1 MSKFGRD
8 KIALALA
15 CASIFG
21 GKTQAAQ
28 NVKTE
33 QSLGAVRRGEASD
46 SPKALKKSKSMD
58 NLTKWLII
66 GGSILGA
73 GLGYEV
79 LGDTVIVKAPTLLK
93 LIRGKKQGK
102 DEQVAKENMQKI
114 DKEMNDLKEF
124 EKKDTQQ
131 KEGFL
136 SFKKEFKSTKEL
148 IMNYES
154 NNIWSKVSFVSSEVG
169 DMYTTNEE
177 DTKGMSNQKLITND
191 QKKNFNSRL
200 MKKFAGIFN
209 GERKIKK
216 CKKIIDGIEISID
229 EEFYDISRNKD
240 ELILSNYTVK
250 DNKKENVFEIR
261 YNLAN

>member
-28 NVKTE
+28 NADQTVATV
-33 QSLGAVRRGEASD
+33 SRAASD
-46 SPKALKKSKSMD
+46 SSKALKKSKSMD

-73 GLGYEV
+73 GLIGYEV
-79 LGDTVIVKAPTLLK
+79 LGNTVMNKAPTLLK
-93 LIRGKKQGK
+93 LIIGKKQGK

-131 KEGFL
+131 YKEGFL

-154 NNIWSKVSFVSSEVG
+154 NNIWSKISFVSSEDGNV
-169 DMYTTNEE
+169 YTINKE
-177 DTKGMSNQKLITND
+177 DTGGLSKQKLITDD

-216 CKKIIDGIEISID
+216 CEKIIDGIKISID
-229 EEFYDISRNKD
+229 EEFYDISRNKN
-240 ELILSNYTVK
+240 ELILINYTVK

>member
-8 KIALALA
+8 KIALVLA

-46 SPKALKKSKSMD
+46 SSKTLKKSKSMS
-58 NLTKWLII
+58 NLTKGLII

-79 LGDTVIVKAPTLLK
+79 LGDTVIDKAPTLLK
-93 LIRGKKQGK
+93 LFRGRKQGK

-114 DKEMNDLKEF
+114 YNEIDKMENSEKWKKEF
-124 EKKDTQQ
+124 E
-131 KEGFL
+131 
-136 SFKKEFKSTKEL
+136 STKEL

-154 NNIWSKVSFVSSEVG
+154 NNIWSKISYVSSKVDG
-169 DMYTTNEE
+169 IYTTNEKNTE
-177 DTKGMSNQKLITND
+177 GLSKQKLITDD
-191 QKKNFNSRL
+191 QKKDFNSRL
-200 MKKFAGIFN
+200 MKKFSDVFSGKTAIRTYASSVMPQGKSESIFYVDMLCEDYFDYSIQKQGNALTLRLGQLEVRYDLN
-209 GERKIKK
+209 G
-216 CKKIIDGIEISID
+216 
-229 EEFYDISRNKD
+229 
-240 ELILSNYTVK
+240 
-250 DNKKENVFEIR
+250 
-261 YNLAN
+261 

>member
-1 MSKFGRD
+1 MSKLGKNKN
-8 KIALALA
+8 KIALVLA

-46 SPKALKKSKSMD
+46 SSKTLKKSKSMS
-58 NLTKWLII
+58 NLTKGLIM

-102 DEQVAKENMQKI
+102 DEQIAKENMQKI
-114 DKEMNDLKEF
+114 YNEIDKLGNSEEWKKEF
-124 EKKDTQQ
+124 E
-131 KEGFL
+131 
-136 SFKKEFKSTKEL
+136 STKEL

-169 DMYTTNEE
+169 DMYTINKE
-177 DTKGMSNQKLITND
+177 DTEGFSNQKLITD
-191 QKKNFNSRL
+191 DETKNFNSRL
-200 MKKFAGIFN
+200 MKKFSDMFSGKTAIRTCASSVMPQGKSESIFYVDMLCEDNVSYGIQKQGNLLTLTAG
-209 GERKIKK
+209 KL
-216 CKKIIDGIEISID
+216 EIQ
-229 EEFYDISRNKD
+229 
-240 ELILSNYTVK
+240 
-250 DNKKENVFEIR
+250 
-261 YNLAN
+261 YNI